1 MVAEI
6 NLVMFYHHQDKIKDN
21 TNDSDQSNKAAA
33 AAGYDQIPD
42 TDLFLSSDSNWGQE
56 GGNHQQSS
64 VVGFVD
70 DGLGVSRVRR
80 LSSLQEYEQSRS
92 ANYSSSCGDDDTTG
106 AFPHNR

>member
-21 TNDSDQSNKAAA
+21 TNESNQSTKAAA

-42 TDLFLSSDSNWGQE
+42 TDLLLSSDSNLGQE

-70 DGLGVSRVRR
+70 DGLGVPRVRR

-92 ANYSSSCGDDDTTG
+92 ANDSSCGDDDTTG
-106 AFPHNR
+106 AFPHHR